1 MNALKFIVLCILL
14 HLTPSTV
21 AGQQIA
27 APGQWRQC
35 AEYEPT
41 KSVWMLYPQITHK
54 QGYNNF
60 QVQLEMMK
68 AIIPAATINYIVQND
83 AIEQI
88 VKAAIPSD
96 WIANQQ
102 IKFFHFP
109 YQEFWARDF
118 GPVFI
123 TNEYGE
129 KAMADFMFNIWGY
142 SDTSDVAAILD
153 EKLDERIAFNLKLP
167 VLSSH
172 LVSEGGN
179 REISRQGVLMVVE
192 TVERQ
197 RNPQLSLFQM
207 ENEYKRL
214 LGAKKIIWFKQGVRD
229 DDISTQPPVSG
240 PGGKKYYTMLTTNG
254 HVDEFARFVNDS
266 TILLASVSP
275 IDRTNEI
282 EKQTGE
288 RMDINYEILKK
299 AYDINGHPFHI
310 IRMPMPYIHTTTLS
324 PADSVY
330 KQIENLQIFNN
341 NYFPSGNDIDCVAA
355 ASYLNFVIVNDRVLV
370 AKYWQKGLSKKI
382 KKRDEEAVKI
392 LQSAFPGKNIIQI
405 NTLAVNYGGG
415 GMHCISMNEPF

>member
-1 MNALKFIVLCILL
+1 MNTLKFLTVYILL
-14 HLTPSTV
+14 ILLSNN
-21 AGQQIA
+21 GLCQQRA
-27 APGQWRQC
+27 APGQWRQS

-60 QVQLEMMK
+60 NVQLEMMR
-68 AIIPAATINYIVQND
+68 AIIPSATINYIVQND
-83 AIEQI
+83 KIEAI
-88 VKAAIPSD
+88 VRAAIPSD
-96 WIANQQ
+96 WITNQQ

-123 TNEYGE
+123 TNEKGE
-129 KAMADFMFNIWGY
+129 KGMADFMFNIWGY
-142 SDTSDVAAILD
+142 ADTSDVAAILD

-179 REISRQGVLMVVE
+179 REINKQGVLMVVE

-197 RNPQLSLFQM
+197 RNPQLSFSQM
-207 ENEYKRL
+207 EFEYKRL

-240 PGGKKYYTMLTTNG
+240 PNGKKYYTMLTTNG

-266 TILLASVSP
+266 TILLASVS
-275 IDRTNEI
+275 IKDRTNEI
-282 EKQTGE
+282 EQLTGE
-288 RMDINYEILKK
+288 RMDINYEILQK
-299 AYDINGHPFHI
+299 ASDINGHPFHI
-310 IRMPMPYIHTTTLS
+310 IRMPMPYLHTTTLS

-330 KQIENLQIFNN
+330 KQIESLQIFNN
-341 NYFPSGNDIDCVAA
+341 NNFPSGNDIDCVAA
-355 ASYLNFVIVNDRVLV
+355 ASYLNFVIINDRVLV

-382 KKRDEEAVKI
+382 KKRDEEAVRI
-392 LQSAFPGKNIIQI
+392 LQTAFPEKSIIPI